1 MQSSACLLRRRRQSN
16 DYTNSLSLFC
26 EKLEMAFP
34 LCCVCW
40 ASMLMTSHSVQM
52 YAGIT
57 FQPTCPVD
65 ASGNFI
71 DDVTDFAG
79 Q

>member
-1 MQSSACLLRRRRQSN
+1 
-16 DYTNSLSLFC
+16 
-26 EKLEMAFP
+26 
-34 LCCVCW
+34 
-40 ASMLMTSHSVQM
+40 M